1 MVKIAA
7 FDVNIFSTKPAF
19 SFYINKFIDCISFRE
34 FLNKTVVLVSEYIEW
49 EPCINEVLEKYINV
63 LIGLLEFGYSR
74 MTKEIDYDSK
84 STLDMKI
91 EHVLSSKK
99 IHMRIKY
106 NLQNIYDDLKSGK
119 SLF

>member
-1 MVKIAA
+1 
-7 FDVNIFSTKPAF
+7 
-19 SFYINKFIDCISFRE
+19 
-34 FLNKTVVLVSEYIEW
+34 
-49 EPCINEVLEKYINV
+49 
-63 LIGLLEFGYSR
+63 